1 VRVINRDKEVQIIE
15 IEIDS
20 IQNDFVRDRKAGKKH
35 ELAKIFQPKGTFLS
49 TSAWILARTP
59 DTPTLTSHHYTES
72 PDPGYACLLANK
84 IQIVTTNNYYR

>member
-35 ELAKIFQPKGTFLS
+35 ELAKIFEPKGTFFIYVSMDLGQNS
-49 TSAWILARTP
+49 
-59 DTPTLTSHHYTES
+59 
-72 PDPGYACLLANK
+72 
-84 IQIVTTNNYYR
+84 